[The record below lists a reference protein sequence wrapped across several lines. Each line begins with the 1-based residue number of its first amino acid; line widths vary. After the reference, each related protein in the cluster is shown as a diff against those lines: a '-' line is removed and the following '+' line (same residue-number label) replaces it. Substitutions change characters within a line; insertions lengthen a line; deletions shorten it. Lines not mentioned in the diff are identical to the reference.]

1 MLRLPGPRR
10 ARSYP
15 ELRIL
20 ALALGLGTAAACG
33 GGDSQSPGNQEEPA
47 TVGCKDGTMAAT
59 GALYRVCFPAS
70 WNGDLVVYAHGY
82 VAADAPLA
90 VPDDQIDGQ
99 SIAQV
104 VNGQGYAYATTSYR
118 ANGLVADEAVEDV
131 AQLVDEVRRRFTP
144 DPARAFVVGVSE
156 GGLVAALAAE
166 RRPDLFKA
174 ALAACGP
181 VGDFAGQIDYLGDF
195 RVLFDYFF
203 PGVIPG
209 GPVTVP
215 DTVRAQWSSV
225 FAPKV
230 AAALQADGQAT
241 LELLTVSGAP
251 HDAPD
256 LPLASTTALEI
267 LWYDIFALPDAQRR
281 LGGQPYDN
289 IGRVYQGSSDD
300 GALNAG
306 VVRVAADAAARAGLD
321 GFETTGALTVPVAT
335 LHTTGDPVV
344 PAAQETI
351 YADKVS
357 AHGAAGL
364 LDQQTPDR
372 YGHCTFTG
380 LEVLQAFAAVTG
392 RAAAARR
399 ID

>member
-1 MLRLPGPRR
+1 
-10 ARSYP
+10 
-15 ELRIL
+15 
-20 ALALGLGTAAACG
+20 
-33 GGDSQSPGNQEEPA
+33 
-47 TVGCKDGTMAAT
+47 
-59 GALYRVCFPAS
+59 
-70 WNGDLVVYAHGY
+70 
-82 VAADAPLA
+82 
-90 VPDDQIDGQ
+90 
-99 SIAQV
+99 
-104 VNGQGYAYATTSYR
+104 
-118 ANGLVADEAVEDV
+118 
-131 AQLVDEVRRRFTP
+131 
-144 DPARAFVVGVSE
+144 
-156 GGLVAALAAE
+156 
-166 RRPDLFKA
+166 
-174 ALAACGP
+174 

-251 HDAPD
+251 HAAPD

-267 LWYDIFALPDAQRR
+267 LWYDIYALPDAQQR

-289 IGRVYQGSSDD
+289 IGRVYQGSADD
-300 GALNAG
+300 VALNAG

-321 GFETTGALTVPVAT
+321 AFETTGALTVPVGT
-335 LHTTGDPVV
+335 LHTTRDPIV

-351 YADKVS
+351 YADKVG

-380 LEVLQAFAAVTG
+380 LEVFQAFAAVTG